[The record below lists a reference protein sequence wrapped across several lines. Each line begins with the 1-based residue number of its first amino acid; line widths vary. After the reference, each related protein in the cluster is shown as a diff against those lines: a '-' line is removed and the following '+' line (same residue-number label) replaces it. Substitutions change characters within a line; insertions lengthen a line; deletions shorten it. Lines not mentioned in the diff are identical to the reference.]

1 MRCWR
6 RRAWVLQL
14 RKRGERGPRERTA
27 PAFSSLD
34 SSLPA
39 TLTKKPNPKT
49 GTDHVF
55 FFFRPFRSSARE
67 DILRVEAEGAA
78 AAVGEP
84 VPERRRHGAEGDFL
98 PRDRRF

>member
-55 FFFRPFRSSARE
+55 FLPTVSVLSARGYPRA
-67 DILRVEAEGAA
+67 LRTET
-78 AAVGEP
+78 VGRKKTWS
-84 VPERRRHGAEGDFL
+84 VPAFGFGFL
-98 PRDRRF
+98 VRVAGGGG